1 MKTKLLL
8 IFLMVFALA
17 VPADA
22 VLKEKDLGTQLEV
35 LRHELTTYHREQQD
49 RLLDSKIRSEQVM
62 SRLREIME
70 KSSLNALMLY
80 SQKTDY
86 VFDLTYACHEA
97 TKQYHDFQRFTAP
110 FKEYVAQS
118 NSDIARYDSL
128 VDMLSKMPT
137 MVLDEKAKI
146 DRNVCLTLAVNIRRM
161 LKDANEALS
170 EPISK
175 DPSLAKYAENDL
187 ELKK

>member
-62 SRLREIME
+62 SRLRR
-70 KSSLNALMLY
+70 SWRS
-80 SQKTDY
+80 
-86 VFDLTYACHEA
+86 
-97 TKQYHDFQRFTAP
+97 
-110 FKEYVAQS
+110 
-118 NSDIARYDSL
+118 
-128 VDMLSKMPT
+128 
-137 MVLDEKAKI
+137 
-146 DRNVCLTLAVNIRRM
+146 RR
-161 LKDANEALS
+161 
-170 EPISK
+170 
-175 DPSLAKYAENDL
+175 
-187 ELKK
+187 